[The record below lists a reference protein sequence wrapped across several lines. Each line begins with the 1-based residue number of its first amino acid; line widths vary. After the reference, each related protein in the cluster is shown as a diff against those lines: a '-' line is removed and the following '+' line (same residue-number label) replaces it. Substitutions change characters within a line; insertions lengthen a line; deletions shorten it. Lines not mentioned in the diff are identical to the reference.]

1 MSGAKVKIC
10 GITNEAD
17 LEAALTLGADAI
29 GFNFYRR
36 SSRYVAPERVAGMRK
51 LLPDYV
57 WAVGVFVNEPRQV
70 IWQIIET
77 SGIDTLQFHGEEQDE
92 LLFGWEGLRLIRALR
107 LRASG
112 LSKKELEEKAA
123 NSDFILFDKAK
134 AGEFGGTG
142 EEIEEDI
149 LASDPI
155 SSFLPRAFLAGGITP
170 ENVRQK
176 LELYRPFG
184 IDVASGVE
192 SQPGKKDHARMRQLF
207 TAVHEVSY

>member
-36 SSRYVAPERVAGMRK
+36 SSRYVAPERVAEMRK

-176 LELYRPFG
+176 LERYRPFG